1 MAANPQIPLPSVS
14 RVGSTAIRFT
24 VGPTPRRKEVQRTAH
39 PQSIKVSRRGGGSQG
54 NDPGKLD
61 GAIIA
66 ECRYKVIDE
75 AVFVGRMNN
84 FLGRV
89 LNLHFRRRQA
99 GDRLIANQVV
109 KVGFGCDPT
118 WKDKIFNAGRN
129 FCAARGGQSI
139 VAATRSFYLC
149 LPVRSDDHR
158 GVCPLPAQ
166 PSRPPQRRESR
177 RRTSVSAHLFESR
190 LNLGI
195 RVGAGG
201 RSVFSWEAPNDQPD
215 AWPQFSHANT
225 DSNLGGVFT
234 S

>member
-1 MAANPQIPLPSVS
+1 MCPSCLYGFLLRS
-14 RVGSTAIRFT
+14 PAREWDIRATRLFLL
-24 VGPTPRRKEVQRTAH
+24 GFDR
-39 PQSIKVSRRGGGSQG
+39 SRRRLARWKNRAGPRLWLYRGCCSRIGR
-54 NDPGKLD
+54 LL
-61 GAIIA
+61 
-66 ECRYKVIDE
+66 CRRLGFCE
-75 AVFVGRMNN
+75 ARN
-84 FLGRV
+84 
-89 LNLHFRRRQA
+89 FRRRF
-99 GDRLIANQVV
+99 LV
-109 KVGFGCDPT
+109 F
-118 WKDKIFNAGRN
+118 
-129 FCAARGGQSI
+129 ARGRDARRGDSRLHRPSLYQRPRTLI
-139 VAATRSFYLC
+139 